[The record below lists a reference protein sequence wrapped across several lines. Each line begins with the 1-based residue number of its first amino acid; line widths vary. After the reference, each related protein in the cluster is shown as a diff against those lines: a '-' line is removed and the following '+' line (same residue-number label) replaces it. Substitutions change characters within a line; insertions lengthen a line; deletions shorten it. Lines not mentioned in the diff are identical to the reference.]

1 MFDGD
6 IGAFERV
13 LQLSDIPP
21 TRAHKWAPV
30 SPGRGSY
37 ETVSRGEETAAHFTL
52 TGPWQ
57 FESLSSPRFFCSIG
71 PRHRPIQ
78 MPRSR
83 HQAGFRGLR
92 M

>member
-21 TRAHKWAPV
+21 ARAPIASGHP
-30 SPGRGSY
+30 PP
-37 ETVSRGEETAAHFTL
+37 RGEETAAHFTL